1 MTAFSKMHGLG
12 NDFMVINN
20 LDHHWQPQPEQI
32 AAWAD
37 RHRGIGFD
45 QLLAIELP
53 TEAGDAAGA
62 VFSYR
67 IFNADGGEVE
77 QCGNG
82 LRCFARFVFDQG
94 LTNNR
99 TLCVETVSGLYYS
112 RLLDNGDVE
121 VDMGEAQF
129 APEKIPFNATTE
141 SLEYLLKIDGIA
153 HTIGALAIGN
163 PHAVLLV
170 DDVDQA
176 PVKELGALISKHPDF
191 PNGVNVGFMQVVN
204 RQQIRLRVFERG
216 AGETLACG
224 TGACAA
230 AVIASRWGLVDNRVA
245 VELRGGR
252 LQIEW
257 DGAKVRMAG
266 PATHVYDG
274 TIKL

>member
-20 LDHHWQPQPEQI
+20 LDRHWQPVTDQI
-32 AAWAD
+32 VAWAD

-45 QLLAIELP
+45 QLLVIEP
-53 TEAGDAAGA
+53 ATGSAAGA
-62 VFSYR
+62 DFSYR

-94 LTNNR
+94 LTRN
-99 TLCVETVSGLYYS
+99 TALCVETVAGLYYPK
-112 RLLDNGDVE
+112 LLDNGDVE

-129 APEKIPFNATTE
+129 APEQIPFMATAE
-141 SLEYLLKIDGIA
+141 LLEYPLQVDDESF
-153 HTIGALAIGN
+153 TIGAVAIGN

-170 DDVDQA
+170 DDVDRA
-176 PVKELGALISKHPDF
+176 PVNKLGPLISKHPDF

-216 AGETLACG
+216 VGETLACG

-230 AVIASRWGLVDNRVA
+230 AIIANRWGLTDRKIA
-245 VELRGGR
+245 IELRGGR

-257 DGAKVRMAG
+257 DGTTVRMAG

-274 TIKL
+274 TIES